1 MLRQKSADLF
11 KRAQEH
17 IPGGVNSPG
26 RGFKSVGG
34 EPVFIKGGEGP
45 YLIDQDGNRYI
56 DYVGS
61 MGANILGNA
70 HPTVIEAV
78 QYATKKGLGYWLPT
92 ELEVELAELLCQ
104 LVPNLEMVRL
114 VNSGTEATMS
124 AIRLARAAT
133 GRDNIIK
140 FEGCYHGASDSLL
153 VNAGSNALDMGVP
166 SSPGVPKDSAKH
178 TLTADYNDLNSV
190 AKLFEFHQ
198 HQIAAVIVEPIA
210 GNMSCVPPQ
219 PGFLEGLREL
229 CNLHGALM
237 ILDEVMTGF
246 RVAQGGA
253 QEYYNIDADLITI
266 GKIMGGGLPCGAF
279 GGRRDLMERIAPIGP
294 VYHAGTLSG
303 NPISVTAGLA
313 TLHETMKP
321 GFYEKL
327 HTNGKA
333 LAEGFR
339 DQAKAAEVPL
349 VVNQVGAMFGIFFTD
364 RPAVTSFTHV
374 MNSDKESFKRFFL
387 EMLNGGVFLAPSPYE
402 CGFLT
407 IAHDEKII
415 EQTLKV
421 SKKAFAALKAK
432 SSVSKAEV

>member
-1 MLRQKSADLF
+1 MIRQKSADLF
-11 KRAQEH
+11 KLAQQY

-26 RGFKSVGG
+26 RAFKSVGG
-34 EPVFIKGGEGP
+34 EPVFIKNGEGP

-70 HPTVIEAV
+70 PPTVLEAV
-78 QYATKKGLGYWLPT
+78 QYATRKGLGYWLPT
-92 ELEVELAELLCQ
+92 ELEVELAELLCR

-166 SSPGVPKDSAKH
+166 SSPGVPKEFAKH
-178 TLTADYNDLNSV
+178 TLTADYNDLQSV

-198 HQIAAVIVEPIA
+198 NEIAAVIVEPVA
-210 GNMSCVPPQ
+210 GNMSCVLPE
-219 PGFLEGLREL
+219 PGFLEGLQEL
-229 CNLHGALM
+229 CRLHGALL

-253 QEYYNIDADLITI
+253 QEHYQIKADLITL

-279 GGRRDLMERIAPIGP
+279 GGRRDLMEQIAPIGP

-321 GFYEKL
+321 GFYETL
-327 HTNGKA
+327 HTNAKA

-339 DQAKAAEVPL
+339 QRAKAANIPL
-349 VVNQVGAMFGIFFTD
+349 VVNQVGAMFGLFFTD
-364 RPAVTSFTHV
+364 RPEVTSFTHV
-374 MNSDKESFKRFFL
+374 MNSNKGLFKNFFQ
-387 EMLNGGVFLAPSPYE
+387 EMLDGGVFLAPSPFE
-402 CGFLT
+402 CGFMT
-407 IAHDEKII
+407 IAHDLKII

-421 SKKAFAALKAK
+421 SEKAFASLK
-432 SSVSKAEV
+432 VKA

>member
-1 MLRQKSADLF
+1 MIRQKSADLF
-11 KRAQEH
+11 KQAQRY

-34 EPVFIKGGEGP
+34 EPVFIKSGEGP

-70 HPTVIEAV
+70 PASVIEAV

-92 ELEVELAELLCQ
+92 ELEVELAELLCR

-153 VNAGSNALDMGVP
+153 VNAGSNALDMGIP
-166 SSPGVPKDSAKH
+166 SSPGVPKAFAKH
-178 TLTADYNDLNSV
+178 TLTADYNDLQSV

-198 HQIAAVIVEPIA
+198 NEIAAVIVEPVA
-210 GNMSCVPPQ
+210 GNMSCVLPE
-219 PGFLEGLREL
+219 PGFLEGLQEL
-229 CNLHGALM
+229 CHLHGALL
-237 ILDEVMTGF
+237 IVDEVMTGF

-253 QEYYNIDADLITI
+253 QEHYQIKADLITL

-279 GGRRDLMERIAPIGP
+279 GGRRDLMEQIAPIGP

-327 HTNGKA
+327 HLHTKA

-339 DQAKAAEVPL
+339 QRAKAANIPL
-349 VVNQVGAMFGIFFTD
+349 VVNQVGAMFGLFFTD
-364 RPAVTSFTHV
+364 RPAVTSFAHV
-374 MNSDKESFKRFFL
+374 MNSDKTLFKHFFQ
-387 EMLNGGVFLAPSPYE
+387 EMLDGGVFLAPSPYE
-402 CGFLT
+402 CGFTT
-407 IAHDEKII
+407 IAHDANII

-421 SKKAFAALKAK
+421 SEKAFAALRVK
-432 SSVSKAEV
+432 S